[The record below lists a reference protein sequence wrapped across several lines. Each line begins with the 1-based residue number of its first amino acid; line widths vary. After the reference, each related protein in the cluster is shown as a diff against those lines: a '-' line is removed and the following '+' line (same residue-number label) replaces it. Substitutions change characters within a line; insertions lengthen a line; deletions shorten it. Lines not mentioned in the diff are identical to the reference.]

1 MQSKQS
7 LNSEFAVI
15 GTLKTLAQAYEQIS
29 VMRIQ
34 RVRGSVLNTR
44 DFLTGLADIYKDVK
58 RSYKD
63 EVEHLKKHHK
73 NAKITLSGMEKNG
86 KTVSVLLSSNNKL
99 YGDIVAR
106 VFNLFIA
113 DVKKDPASEIVIIG
127 KVGKSMYDLSG
138 VNRPVTFFELPD
150 ENVKLSDIA
159 PIFKFVV
166 AYEKILVYYGRF
178 LNIISQEP
186 AVSEISGEESL
197 IDQPIQEQEEQ
208 DRTPFFFEPNLGKI
222 LGFFE
227 DQVFASILK
236 QVVDESEL
244 SRLASRIKSME
255 DSLGSIE
262 KEEAVLKKNYLRTL
276 RISENNKQIQ
286 RIAGLTVSQTE
297 GGRI

>member
-1 MQSKQS
+1 MQSKQTVQ
-7 LNSEFAVI
+7 NEFAII

-34 RVRGSVLNTR
+34 RVRGSVLTTR

-63 EVEHLKKHHK
+63 EVERLTNHHK
-73 NAKITLSGMEKNG
+73 NAKIMMSGLTKNG

-99 YGDIVAR
+99 YGDIVSR
-106 VFNLFIA
+106 VFNLFAQDIGRDPNA
-113 DVKKDPASEIVIIG
+113 DIVVIG
-127 KVGKSMYDLSG
+127 KVGKSMMDTRLPGIAYTYFDLPDQNASLTDLS
-138 VNRPVTFFELPD
+138 
-150 ENVKLSDIA
+150 

-166 AYEKILVYYGRF
+166 SYEKILVYYGRF
-178 LNIISQEP
+178 LNIVSQEP

-197 IDQPIQEQEEQ
+197 IDQPLEKEEKA
-208 DRTPFFFEPNLGKI
+208 DRTPFFFEPNLQRI

-255 DSLGSIE
+255 DSLISIE
-262 KEEAVLKKNYLRTL
+262 KQEKILEKKYLRSM
-276 RISENNKQIQ
+276 RISENNKQMQ
-286 RIAGLTVSQTE
+286 RLSGMVMWNK
-297 GGRI
+297 

>member
-1 MQSKQS
+1 MQSKQTVQ
-7 LNSEFAVI
+7 NEFAVI

-34 RVRGSVLNTR
+34 RVRGSVLTTR

-63 EVEHLKKHHK
+63 EVERLNKHHK
-73 NAKITLSGMEKNG
+73 NSKIMLSGLAKNG

-99 YGDIVAR
+99 YGDIVSR
-106 VFNLFIA
+106 VFNLFA
-113 DVKKDPASEIVIIG
+113 QDVKSNPNVEIVVIG
-127 KVGKSMYDLSG
+127 KVGKSMVDTRLPGRKYTYF
-138 VNRPVTFFELPD
+138 NLPD
-150 ENVKLSDIA
+150 QSASLTDLA
-159 PIFKFVV
+159 PIFKFIVS
-166 AYEKILVYYGRF
+166 YEKILVYYGRF
-178 LNIISQEP
+178 LNIVSQEP

-197 IDQPIQEQEEQ
+197 IDQPIEKEEKA
-208 DRTPFFFEPNLGKI
+208 DRTPFFFEPNLQKI

-255 DSLGSIE
+255 DSLLSIE
-262 KEEAVLKKNYLRTL
+262 KQEQILKKVYLRTL
-276 RISENNKQIQ
+276 RRTEDNKQQQ
-286 RIAGLTVSQTE
+286 RMAGMVMI
-297 GGRI
+297 GK

>member
-1 MQSKQS
+1 MQSKQV
-7 LNSEFAVI
+7 LNNEFAVI

-58 RSYKD
+58 RSYKE
-63 EVEHLKKHHK
+63 EVERLQKHHK
-73 NAKITLSGMEKNG
+73 NSKITLSGLAKNG
-86 KTVSVLLSSNNKL
+86 KTISVLLSSNNKL

-113 DVKKDPASEIVIIG
+113 DIKKNPNTEIVIVG
-127 KVGKSMYDLSG
+127 KVGKATFENSG
-138 VNRPVTFFELPD
+138 VNMPFTYFELPD
-150 ENVKLSDIA
+150 QNVSLTDLA

-166 AYEKILVYYGRF
+166 EYEKILVYYGRF

-197 IDQPIQEQEEQ
+197 IDQPIEKEEKV
-208 DRTPFFFEPNLGKI
+208 DRTPFFFEPNLPKI

-262 KEEAVLKKNYLRTL
+262 KQESALQKNYLRAM
-276 RISENNKQIQ
+276 RIAENNKQIQ
-286 RIAGLTVSQTE
+286 RISGILIWQQE
-297 GGRI
+297 NR

>member
-1 MQSKQS
+1 MQSKQTVQ
-7 LNSEFAVI
+7 NEFAII

-34 RVRGSVLNTR
+34 RVRGSVLTTR

-63 EVEHLKKHHK
+63 EVERLTRHHK
-73 NAKITLSGMEKNG
+73 NSKIMLSGLAKNG

-99 YGDIVAR
+99 YGDIVSR
-106 VFNLFIA
+106 VFNLFA
-113 DVKKDPASEIVIIG
+113 QDVRNDPKVDVVVIG
-127 KVGKSMYDLSG
+127 KVGKSMADTKLRG
-138 VNRPVTFFELPD
+138 RPYTFFDLPD
-150 ENVKLSDIA
+150 QNASLVDLA

-166 AYEKILVYYGRF
+166 SYEKILVYYGRF
-178 LNIISQEP
+178 LNIVSQEP

-197 IDQPIQEQEEQ
+197 IDQPLEKEEKA
-208 DRTPFFFEPNLGKI
+208 DRTPFFFEPNLQKI

-255 DSLGSIE
+255 DSLLSIE
-262 KEEAVLKKNYLRTL
+262 KQEQLLKKKYLRTM
-276 RISENNKQIQ
+276 RISENNKQMQ
-286 RIAGLTVSQTE
+286 RLSGMVMWNK
-297 GGRI
+297 

>member
-1 MQSKQS
+1 MQSKQT
-7 LNSEFAVI
+7 LNNEFAVI

-58 RSYKD
+58 RSYKE
-63 EVEHLKKHHK
+63 EVERLQKRKK
-73 NAKITLSGMEKNG
+73 NAKLTLSGLEKNG

-106 VFNLFIA
+106 VFNLFLA
-113 DVKKDPASEIVIIG
+113 DIKNNPTSEIVIVG
-127 KVGKSMYDLSG
+127 RVGKMTFQNSG
-138 VNRPVTFFELPD
+138 LNRPFTYFELPD
-150 ENVKLSDIA
+150 QNVSLTDIA
-159 PIFKFVV
+159 PIFNHVV
-166 AYEKILVYYGRF
+166 KYEKILVYYGRF

-197 IDQPIQEQEEQ
+197 IDQPIEKEEIVEK
-208 DRTPFFFEPNLGKI
+208 TPFFFEPNLPKI

-262 KEEAVLKKNYLRTL
+262 KQEIILRKHFLRTM
-276 RISENNKQIQ
+276 RMAENNKQIQ
-286 RIAGLTVSQTE
+286 RISGLLLWQSGNV
-297 GGRI
+297 

>member
-1 MQSKQS
+1 MQSKQTVQ
-7 LNSEFAVI
+7 NEFAVI

-34 RVRGSVLNTR
+34 RVRGSVLTTR

-63 EVEHLKKHHK
+63 EVERLNKHHK
-73 NAKITLSGMEKNG
+73 NHKIMLSGLAKNG

-99 YGDIVAR
+99 YGDIVSR
-106 VFNLFIA
+106 VFNLFA
-113 DVKKDPASEIVIIG
+113 QDVKQDPNIDIAVIG
-127 KVGKSMYDLSG
+127 KIGKSMVDTRLKE
-138 VNRPVTFFELPD
+138 RPYTYFDLPD
-150 ENVKLSDIA
+150 QSASLTDLA

-166 AYEKILVYYGRF
+166 NYEKILVYYGRF
-178 LNIISQEP
+178 LNIVSQEP

-197 IDQPIQEQEEQ
+197 IDQPIEKEEKEG
-208 DRTPFFFEPNLGKI
+208 RTPFFFEPNLQKI

-255 DSLGSIE
+255 DSLMSIE
-262 KEEAVLKKNYLRTL
+262 KQEQILKKVYLRTL
-276 RISENNKQIQ
+276 RLSENNKQQQ
-286 RIAGLTVSQTE
+286 RLAGTVMLEHS
-297 GGRI
+297 R

>member
-1 MQSKQS
+1 MQSKQV
-7 LNSEFAVI
+7 LDNEFAVI

-58 RSYKD
+58 RSYKE
-63 EVEHLKKHHK
+63 EVERLQKHHK
-73 NAKITLSGMEKNG
+73 NSKITLSGLAKNG

-113 DVKKDPASEIVIIG
+113 DIKKNPNTEIVIIG
-127 KVGKSMYDLSG
+127 KVGKATFENSG
-138 VNRPVTFFELPD
+138 VNMPFTYFELPD
-150 ENVKLSDIA
+150 QNVSLTDLA
-159 PIFKFVV
+159 PIFKYVV
-166 AYEKILVYYGRF
+166 EYEKILVYYGRF

-197 IDQPIQEQEEQ
+197 IDQPIEKEEKV
-208 DRTPFFFEPNLGKI
+208 DRTPFFFEPNLPKI

-262 KEEAVLKKNYLRTL
+262 KQETALKKNYLRAM
-276 RISENNKQIQ
+276 RIAENNKQIQ
-286 RIAGLTVSQTE
+286 RISGILIWQRE
-297 GGRI
+297 NG